1 MKERRADRLALVRRL
16 LPRLLGRIG
25 TGAETESL
33 IEGKTRIE
41 TESQTGTEKETGTET
56 EIEREIG
63 IVRGAEIG
71 TGKEIA
77 EDEYERLEFWL
88 DKQTSYSNL
97 ASTCWNISTIGIDIF
112 EPKQLERLLCY

>member
-1 MKERRADRLALVRRL
+1 MKERRADRLALVRTL

-41 TESQTGTEKETGTET
+41 TESQTGTEKETGTE
-56 EIEREIG
+56 IEREID

-77 EDEYERLEFWL
+77 EDEDERLEFL
-88 DKQTSYSNL
+88 HDKQTSYSNL